1 MVKNNSEYLEDSR
14 YLKLAT
20 IGVMN
25 YNICMMTK
33 DTDINNLPST
43 PNLRYRKIKSVVAT
57 ENNLKS
63 TPPY

>member
-33 DTDINNLPST
+33 DTDINNLAST
-43 PNLRYRKIKSVVAT
+43 PFNTIMWDCDKQITKA
-57 ENNLKS
+57 NN
-63 TPPY
+63 TH